1 MKFNEA
7 VDIKTP
13 GFDNN
18 QTYPANMSCE
28 YMFQGSNTS
37 AKIQVDF
44 ISADFEQPIFS
55 GCADYIMI
63 KDGESLLRSNLEET
77 PGKGKWTL

>member
-63 KDGESLLRSNLEET
+63 KDGESPFLEAI
-77 PGKGKWTL
+77 